1 MQICKTYIAV
11 LTSQFDDV
19 SAVKTIYKKMIIK
32 TMHLNSKLLL
42 KMSKKTV

>member
-19 SAVKTIYKKMIIK
+19 SAVKTIYKK
-32 TMHLNSKLLL
+32 NDY
-42 KMSKKTV
+42 

>member
-19 SAVKTIYKKMIIK
+19 SAVKKK
-32 TMHLNSKLLL
+32 
-42 KMSKKTV
+42 KKKNDY